1 MSSYSLH
8 ISILFITL
16 VRQAGWEGRG
26 RPGQGR
32 AEHRSSG
39 QLQGKRAGHMG
50 SWDGK
55 DGQGRAGQMMRKM
68 VRTDGKWAGQG
79 NGWAGLQGRTIVG

>member
-1 MSSYSLH
+1 
-8 ISILFITL
+8 
-16 VRQAGWEGRG
+16 
-26 RPGQGR
+26 
-32 AEHRSSG
+32 
-39 QLQGKRAGHMG
+39 MG